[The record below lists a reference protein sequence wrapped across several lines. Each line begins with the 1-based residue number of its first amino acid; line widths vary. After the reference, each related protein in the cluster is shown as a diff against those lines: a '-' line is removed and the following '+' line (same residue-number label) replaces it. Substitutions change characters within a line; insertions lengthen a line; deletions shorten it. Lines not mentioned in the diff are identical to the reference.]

1 MAPVQALKSTK
12 ESLLKAEEPIV
23 DDDVKLSASGRP
35 VRKGA
40 GKRTSD
46 SNYVN
51 SIEAIRDT
59 IGDLIEE
66 KKQIFNNSKT
76 TKKKVSMA
84 LKRPRS
90 PSPPPLHPV
99 ECPDAKYFMAQE
111 SSPDPEITEA
121 TAFEPINL
129 TFNIPIGFHGP
140 LKVQLTGDLI
150 ARLATPSPLTHSFQL
165 QRPTKRQRLIEE
177 STPKQKKLSKP
188 GKIERWVKKY
198 GQEPRG
204 FCHLPPGK

>member
-12 ESLLKAEEPIV
+12 ESMLKPEDPAA
-23 DDDVKLSASGRP
+23 DDDVKLSSSGRP

-40 GKRTSD
+40 GKRVSD
-46 SNYVN
+46 TNYVN
-51 SIEAIRDT
+51 SIDAIRDT

-66 KKQIFNNSKT
+66 KKQIYSNSKT
-76 TKKKVSMA
+76 MKKKVPMS

-90 PSPPPLHPV
+90 PTPPPLNPV
-99 ECPDAKYFMAQE
+99 ECPDSKYFATQE

-129 TFNIPIGFHGP
+129 TFNIPMGFHGP

-150 ARLATPSPLTHSFQL
+150 ARLATPSPMIHNFPQ
-165 QRPTKRQRLIEE
+165 QRCIKRQKLIEE
-177 STPKQKKLSKP
+177 PTPKLKKSKP

-204 FCHLPPGK
+204 FCHLPAGK